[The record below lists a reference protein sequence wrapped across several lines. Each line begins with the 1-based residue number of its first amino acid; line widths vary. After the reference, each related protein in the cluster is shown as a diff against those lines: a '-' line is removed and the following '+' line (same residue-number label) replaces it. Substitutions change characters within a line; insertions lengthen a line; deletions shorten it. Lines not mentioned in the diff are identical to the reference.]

1 MNLNQVLKKI
11 KISDNVKFF
20 GATDRQTLKKLYQ
33 ESSLFVLPSIEEGLS
48 MVIAEAMASG
58 LPVVCTTNTGGED
71 LIENG
76 KQGFIVPIRDVDALA
91 EKILW
96 CYKHHDESYQM
107 GLLGQEK
114 AKLFSWDNY
123 GEKVFDVYKKILKSE

>member
-1 MNLNQVLKKI
+1 
-11 KISDNVKFF
+11 
-20 GATDRQTLKKLYQ
+20 
-33 ESSLFVLPSIEEGLS
+33 

-58 LPVVCTTNTGGED
+58 LPVICTTNTGGED

-76 KQGFIVPIRDVDALA
+76 KQGFIIPIRNIDALA

-96 CYKHHDESYQM
+96 CYKNYDASYQM

-123 GEKVFDVYKKILKSE
+123 GEKVFDVYKKILDKS